1 MDDQKRDTKSD
12 KAGSESLIRPEQS
25 SRVMPS
31 RRNTDAAVVPESPD
45 VQRGS
50 EVTLLKPMRK
60 VVVTKRMKV
69 LQKKFILKELL
80 EILYGIRSAKG
91 KTSEADPNSER
102 SMTIHPSIEETL
114 GLH

>member
-25 SRVMPS
+25 SRVMPK
-31 RRNTDAAVVPESPD
+31 RGNTDAAVVPESPD

-50 EVTLLKPMRK
+50 EVNLLKPMGK

-69 LQKKFILKELL
+69 LQKKVHI
-80 EILYGIRSAKG
+80 KG
-91 KTSEADPNSER
+91 
-102 SMTIHPSIEETL
+102 TL
-114 GLH
+114 GDTLWY